1 MINII
6 ILILKIIFA
15 FFLHWTIMKYINV
28 IVNIG
33 NEDIIIAQNFDKNR
47 GEINFPFESFD
58 IYEND
63 KGYEMFKNIN
73 NQFDIFEVEIYR
85 VYDTSFG

>member
-33 NEDIIIAQNFDKNR
+33 NEDIIIAQNFDKNG

-58 IYEND
+58 INEND
-63 KGYEMFKNIN
+63 KGYKMFKNIN